1 MPSVVL
7 LTTLED
13 ISCVTFIEK
22 NQSKASKKINICQE
36 KEDFMALLDSLH
48 VDEPIAKVRHLV
60 VAKIGE
66 VCGTLRNTWQ
76 THFVHTGK
84 EVCHKIC
91 VHKVIDILLQR
102 PVLRSKWSML
112 VEECGC
118 EITKGRSN
126 IFVDQILLLF
136 IKIRSFSYAKDYH
149 SKIKNSAKGNQ
160 DERLEERN
168 QKGHESKCAGLIFHH
183 FFHINVS
190 LRI

>member
-84 EVCHKIC
+84 EVFHKIC

-102 PVLRSKWSML
+102 PVLRKRKIQHFRRSDP
-112 VEECGC
+112 
-118 EITKGRSN
+118 ITVYQN
-126 IFVDQILLLF
+126 TVLF
-136 IKIRSFSYAKDYH
+136 LCKRH
-149 SKIKNSAKGNQ
+149 RSKIKNSAKGNQ

-190 LRI
+190 LRV

>member
-136 IKIRSFSYAKDYH
+136 IKIRSFSYAKD
-149 SKIKNSAKGNQ
+149 IA
-160 DERLEERN
+160 
-168 QKGHESKCAGLIFHH
+168 QK
-183 FFHINVS
+183 
-190 LRI
+190 